1 MHKLAIDFTV
11 LREQFAALSEDSAC
25 VAKFIDFIYH
35 FLYIGFD
42 TIGEAFFRNMFI
54 FVYLSRTYSVGYNLN
69 NGCN

>member
-35 FLYIGFD
+35 FLYIGF
-42 TIGEAFFRNMFI
+42 GHNRGSI
-54 FVYLSRTYSVGYNLN
+54 FPKYVYICLS
-69 NGCN
+69 